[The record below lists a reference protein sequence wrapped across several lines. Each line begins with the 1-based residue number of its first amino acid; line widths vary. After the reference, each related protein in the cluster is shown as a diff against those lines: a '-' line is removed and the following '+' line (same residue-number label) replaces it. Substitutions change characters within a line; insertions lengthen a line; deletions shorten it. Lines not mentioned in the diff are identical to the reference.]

1 MLGILG
7 LVMIAIYFVTDVKS
21 LILRAIFLWIL
32 DTVENR
38 SF

>member
-21 LILRAIFLWIL
+21 LILGAIFLWIL